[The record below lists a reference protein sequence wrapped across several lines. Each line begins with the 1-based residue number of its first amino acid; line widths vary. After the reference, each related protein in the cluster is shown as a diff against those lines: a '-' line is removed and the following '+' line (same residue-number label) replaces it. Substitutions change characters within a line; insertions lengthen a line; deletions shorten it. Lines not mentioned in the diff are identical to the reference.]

1 MTQASYTTEGTKG
14 LMKEGGTKR
23 KAAIKQL
30 IESAGGKLHAFYFS
44 YGKDDV
50 LIIAEFPDAASGVA
64 VSLSVHAAGVVTAH
78 STVLITPEEMDAAT
92 KKSVSYQPPGAKG

>member
-1 MTQASYTTEGTKG
+1 MTQASYTPEGAKG

-23 KAAIKQL
+23 KAAIKKL

-50 LIIAEFPDAASGVA
+50 LLIAEYPDTASAAA
-64 VSLSVHAAGVVTAH
+64 VSLSVHASGVVSSH
-78 STVLITPEEMDAAT
+78 STMLITPEEMDAAT